1 MDAKRVALQS
11 VAIAACILIS
21 MALPNYL
28 WPALVTAL
36 AITIGSIAWAFQYR
50 GARDVSLAYALYYGI
65 GGYAVVEALNAHLGA
80 WVGILVGVLVAGGI
94 AAALAWAMHRFEVHG
109 IYYTFSSL
117 IINLIALDIIESTTL
132 FGGVS
137 GQTIVTSGPA
147 WWTLLLSKRAYVVI
161 GFLVVL
167 AIGIVISWLES
178 RPIGKLWRAIRQD
191 EEAAR
196 GLGVDVLALKVLAAG
211 LSAAICSLGGML
223 ATLAI
228 GLIDP
233 NSSIDFNLSIGIMV
247 AAVFGG
253 VSVWWYPIVG
263 AFVLSLV
270 PTLVESYA
278 QFLPPGSD
286 VLVYGVALLIVV
298 LTLPQGLT
306 PALLSL
312 LGRYRRAPA
321 GFVS

>member
-1 MDAKRVALQS
+1 
-11 VAIAACILIS
+11 
-21 MALPNYL
+21 
-28 WPALVTAL
+28 
-36 AITIGSIAWAFQYR
+36 
-50 GARDVSLAYALYYGI
+50 
-65 GGYAVVEALNAHLGA
+65 
-80 WVGILVGVLVAGGI
+80 
-94 AAALAWAMHRFEVHG
+94 
-109 IYYTFSSL
+109 
-117 IINLIALDIIESTTL
+117 
-132 FGGVS
+132 
-137 GQTIVTSGPA
+137 
-147 WWTLLLSKRAYVVI
+147 
-161 GFLVVL
+161 
-167 AIGIVISWLES
+167 
-178 RPIGKLWRAIRQD
+178 
-191 EEAAR
+191 
-196 GLGVDVLALKVLAAG
+196 
-211 LSAAICSLGGML
+211 ML